1 MKKLLSL
8 ALALVMV
15 FSLAACGSKEDGNG
29 FDPSALESKTTK
41 YAGDYRVSSMMIG
54 GQRYEY
60 ADLVAE
66 GMADQ
71 VYLKINEDCTGVLN
85 LGDGEVQ
92 IKIDDWNGIS
102 TLDGKDTLKFWEEGV
117 TTLGIEDS
125 ESGVTIYFTTDPAPE
140 VGEFPLSFIDT
151 YGGDWIGQGKFMDC
165 TGDFEGNNDSICHG
179 LARLVFDDVG
189 NCTIF
194 AGLGIG
200 SDEKNLRDL
209 TVTYDADAND
219 MILSDTFFG
228 YPLTD
233 ESFVEYEEETG
244 VLYLYAKAE
253 KNTDSALAVA
263 VCLRHQGD
271 AWTGEELT
279 TLDQQYAD
287 LYAGI
292 AFEELVSGFGLDVS
306 RLPSNTPSGSGSG
319 TSTPAGPS
327 KSYNTSGFDGKAKL
341 YYEDLIVVDYPTAK
355 FHDDGDAIGSD
366 DPYLYIFAQT
376 ILAPNSSSVAGCEED
391 MGNYAKDSDYSSVTD
406 ENIMLGA
413 HSARRVVA
421 ESSWMGNIAVYLID
435 LGADG
440 NDNAGWA
447 FINVKYEDASALETA
462 EAILSTIRAK

>member
-1 MKKLLSL
+1 MKKVLSF
-8 ALALVMV
+8 ALALVLAL
-15 FSLAACGSKEDGNG
+15 SLAACGGKEEGSG

-41 YAGDYRVSSMMIG
+41 YAGDYRVSSMRIG
-54 GQRYEY
+54 GERYEY
-60 ADLVAE
+60 ADLAAE

-71 VYLKINEDCTGVLN
+71 VYLKINEDCTGVIN
-85 LGDGEVQ
+85 LGDGEIE

-151 YGGDWIGQGKFMDC
+151 YGGDWVGQGMFMDC
-165 TGDFEGNNDSICHG
+165 TGDFEGNNGSICHG
-179 LARLVFDDVG
+179 LARLVFDDAG

-209 TVTYDADAND
+209 VVTYDAEAND
-219 MILSDTFFG
+219 MFLGGTFFG
-228 YPLTD
+228 YSLTD

-244 VLYLYAKAE
+244 VLYLYAKVE
-253 KNTDSALAVA
+253 KNADSAMGVV
-263 VCLRHQGD
+263 VCLRRQGD
-271 AWTGEELT
+271 AWTGEET
-279 TLDQQYAD
+279 TSLDQQYAD

-292 AFEELVSGFGLDVS
+292 PFEELVSGFGLDVN
-306 RLPSNTPSGSGSG
+306 RLPSNTPSGGD
-319 TSTPAGPS
+319 TTTTPAGPS

-341 YYEDLIVVDYPTAK
+341 YYENLIVVDYPTAK
-355 FHDDGDAIGSD
+355 FRDDGDGIGSD
-366 DPYLYIFAQT
+366 EPYLYIFAQT
-376 ILAPNSSSVAGCEED
+376 ILAPGSSSIASCEED

-421 ESSWMGNIAVYLID
+421 ESSWMGNIALYLID

-440 NDNAGWA
+440 SDNAGWA
-447 FINVKYEDASALETA
+447 FISVKYEEASALETA

>member
-1 MKKLLSL
+1 MKKVLSF
-8 ALALVMV
+8 ALALVLAL
-15 FSLAACGSKEDGNG
+15 SLAACGGKEEGGG

-41 YAGDYRVSSMMIG
+41 YAGDYRVSSMRIG
-54 GQRYEY
+54 DERYEY
-60 ADLVAE
+60 ADLAAE

-71 VYLKINEDCTGVLN
+71 VYLKINEDCTGVIN
-85 LGDGEVQ
+85 LGDGEIE

-140 VGEFPLSFIDT
+140 VGEFPLSFIDI
-151 YGGDWIGQGKFMDC
+151 YSGDWVGQGMFMDC
-165 TGDFEGNNDSICHG
+165 TGDFEGNNGSICHG

-209 TVTYDADAND
+209 TVTYDAEAND
-219 MILSDTFFG
+219 MFLGGTFFG
-228 YPLTD
+228 YSLTD

-244 VLYLYAKAE
+244 VLYLYAKVE
-253 KNTDSALAVA
+253 KNADSAMGVV
-263 VCLRHQGD
+263 VCLRHPGD
-271 AWTGEELT
+271 AWTGEET
-279 TLDQQYAD
+279 TSLDQQYAD

-292 AFEELVSGFGLDVS
+292 PFEELVSGFGLDVN
-306 RLPSNTPSGSGSG
+306 RLPSNTPSSGD
-319 TSTPAGPS
+319 TTTTPAGPS

-355 FHDDGDAIGSD
+355 FRDDGDGIGSD

-376 ILAPNSSSVAGCEED
+376 ILAPNSSSIASCEED